1 MVSLCITT
9 ICLNRADN
17 QFLFLRL
24 VPFILLLSP
33 IFIVAS
39 AAEDLPDLGTV
50 LAGQSELSTYY
61 ELIKKYPEILLQLP
75 TTGGITILA
84 PSNAAFANI
93 PGTSL
98 SNVWNTDSAE
108 IAVPILLYHVL
119 SSQIPAE
126 TLKSGDSIYATT
138 LLTDPAWTSLESGQ
152 GLLINRQ
159 PGNIVVFISGG
170 GARSILK
177 KVDIPFKGGLV
188 QMIDNLLVPPGAI
201 NTTLTSFQ
209 DLSFLGAL
217 YAADLYDQVAN
228 GTGNYTIFASS
239 VPGFQVVNST
249 LSNLTD
255 GVLQQVMKY
264 HIVPS
269 HVLPSSA
276 LLNGTDYPTLLGP
289 APQSPEIHI
298 HRSGNNLYVNS
309 AQIIQSDILM
319 ENGILHIIDNVLNPN
334 VSDPTPNPELGLQP
348 AVYSGAVDASTMVV
362 TDLPWT
368 TALPC
373 THEVSND
380 QQLGDKQ
387 QHGRRG
393 YCGKVYRLGDEWG
406 AWDIRDGMRCYF

>member
-1 MVSLCITT
+1 MAKHC
-9 ICLNRADN
+9 
-17 QFLFLRL
+17 QFYSVIIRL

-75 TTGGITILA
+75 TTGRITILA

-98 SNVWNTDSAE
+98 SNVWNADSAE
-108 IAVPILLYHVL
+108 IA
-119 SSQIPAE
+119 
-126 TLKSGDSIYATT
+126 
-138 LLTDPAWTSLESGQ
+138 
-152 GLLINRQ
+152 

-239 VPGFQVVNST
+239 VPGFQVVNGT

-276 LLNGTDYPTLLGP
+276 LLT
-289 APQSPEIHI
+289 
-298 HRSGNNLYVNS
+298 
-309 AQIIQSDILM
+309 
-319 ENGILHIIDNVLNPN
+319 
-334 VSDPTPNPELGLQP
+334 NPELGLQP

-406 AWDIRDGMRCYF
+406 LGILGAAGPGAIGFAF